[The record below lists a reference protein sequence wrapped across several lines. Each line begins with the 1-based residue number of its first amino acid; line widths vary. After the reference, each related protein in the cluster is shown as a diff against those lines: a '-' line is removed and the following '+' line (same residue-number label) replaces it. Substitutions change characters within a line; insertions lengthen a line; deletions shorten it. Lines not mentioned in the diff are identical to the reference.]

1 MTTDKTKK
9 PKNTIHIPLQNKLES
24 DGDLRRARELEALAV
39 EQWLN
44 RRGNKIK
51 WHPPGEGR
59 EGEIVEKF
67 KRGSWG
73 KKKKK
78 KE

>member
-1 MTTDKTKK
+1 MTMNKK
-9 PKNTIHIPLQNKLES
+9 PKNTIHVPLQNNLES
-24 DGDLRRARELEALAV
+24 TEAINSARDLENQAID
-39 EQWLN
+39 QWLN
-44 RRGNKIK
+44 RRGNKVT
-51 WHPPGEGR
+51 WHPPGENR